1 MHSKESGQFSS
12 FISLPID
19 DYNNNITT
27 DNNDLDDCSVD
38 IFPDRRCLISL
49 VCNVLIACVLLRP
62 RNSHF
67 FFLGLLAVSDAF
79 LSTCYGPVI
88 AMDIIKNR
96 VQLLW
101 LTRLWWSY
109 VGPLLALCHV
119 SMTFSCFM
127 IILGTIE
134 RFLITLKSPLLACF
148 RTNRG
153 PLALGMFLAALLLR
167 GTAIFEVEIVANGNC
182 TGLSEFEPS
191 LTTLT
196 KSWFYG
202 TVFRFYVRTIATVFV
217 PFFLLAYLNARIV
230 LILRRQKRS
239 AAMFRFGSAYDHKLR
254 VRSATRLLLL
264 IVCSYLLANFP
275 NVAITAWEYL
285 DLDSTQSENFY
296 SIISML
302 YVLSCASRLLI
313 YLSCNEEIR
322 SAFYDFLCTNWLC
335 RRRREGNEIE
345 YEFDENN
352 FNKEKIQRHGSTQY
366 TPVRQCSYRSFRGDW
381 SIGDFPPIGTD
392 FDRVVV
398 AMALSRVSSLT
409 SNKQKNE
416 GLKISNGEINEKEQK
431 QLNNT
436 NGLRR
441 HNSSRRR
448 ISSRRGKRNEN
459 GFAISSNNN
468 QNNEQTKIDI
478 NQEEK
483 PA

>member
-1 MHSKESGQFSS
+1 MHGTESGHFSS
-12 FISLPID
+12 FISSPIE
-19 DYNNNITT
+19 DYKNITN
-27 DNNDLDDCSVD
+27 DNDSEDDCSVD

-119 SMTFSCFM
+119 SMTFSL

-134 RFLITLKSPLLACF
+134 RFLITLKSSLLTCF

-153 PLALGMFLAALLLR
+153 PLALGMFLLALLLR

-202 TVFRFYVRTIATVFV
+202 TVFRFYVRTIAT
-217 PFFLLAYLNARIV
+217 
-230 LILRRQKRS
+230 
-239 AAMFRFGSAYDHKLR
+239 LR

-296 SIISML
+296 SIYETLTDIISML

-322 SAFYDFLCTNWLC
+322 SAFYDFLCANWIC
-335 RRRREGNEIE
+335 KRRRENGIE
-345 YEFDENN
+345 YEFDE
-352 FNKEKIQRHGSTQY
+352 KIALQRHGSTQY

-416 GLKISNGEINEKEQK
+416 GLKITNGEVNEKEQR
-431 QLNNT
+431 QLVNT
-436 NGLRR
+436 NGLKR
-441 HNSSRRR
+441 HHSSRRR
-448 ISSRRGKRNEN
+448 ISSRRGRRNEN
-459 GFAISSNNN
+459 GSANSPNNDQDN
-468 QNNEQTKIDI
+468 QNNEHHGIDL
-478 NQEEK
+478 NQEK
-483 PA
+483 RPA

>member
-1 MHSKESGQFSS
+1 MHGTESGHFSS
-12 FISLPID
+12 FISSPIE
-19 DYNNNITT
+19 DYKNITN
-27 DNNDLDDCSVD
+27 DNDSEDDCSVD

-134 RFLITLKSPLLACF
+134 RFLITLKSSLLTCF

-153 PLALGMFLAALLLR
+153 PLALGMFLLALLLR

-322 SAFYDFLCTNWLC
+322 SAFYDFLCANWIC
-335 RRRREGNEIE
+335 KRRRENGIE
-345 YEFDENN
+345 YEFDE
-352 FNKEKIQRHGSTQY
+352 KIALQRHGSTQY

-416 GLKISNGEINEKEQK
+416 GLKITNGEVNEKEQS
-431 QLNNT
+431 QLVNT
-436 NGLRR
+436 NGLKR
-441 HNSSRRR
+441 HHSSRRR
-448 ISSRRGKRNEN
+448 ISSRRGRRNEN
-459 GFAISSNNN
+459 GFANSPNNDRDN
-468 QNNEQTKIDI
+468 QNSEHHKIDL

-483 PA
+483 PS

>member
-1 MHSKESGQFSS
+1 
-12 FISLPID
+12 
-19 DYNNNITT
+19 
-27 DNNDLDDCSVD
+27 
-38 IFPDRRCLISL
+38 
-49 VCNVLIACVLLRP
+49 
-62 RNSHF
+62 
-67 FFLGLLAVSDAF
+67 
-79 LSTCYGPVI
+79 
-88 AMDIIKNR
+88 
-96 VQLLW
+96 
-101 LTRLWWSY
+101 
-109 VGPLLALCHV
+109 
-119 SMTFSCFM
+119 MTFSCFM

-134 RFLITLKSPLLACF
+134 RFLITLKSSLLTCF

-153 PLALGMFLAALLLR
+153 PLALGMFLLALLLR

-296 SIISML
+296 SIYETLTDIISML

-322 SAFYDFLCTNWLC
+322 SAFYDFLCANWIC
-335 RRRREGNEIE
+335 KRRRENGIE
-345 YEFDENN
+345 YEFDE
-352 FNKEKIQRHGSTQY
+352 KIALQRHGSTQY

-416 GLKISNGEINEKEQK
+416 GLKITNGEVNEKEQS
-431 QLNNT
+431 QLVNT
-436 NGLRR
+436 NGLKR
-441 HNSSRRR
+441 HHYSSRRR
-448 ISSRRGKRNEN
+448 ISSRRGRNEN
-459 GFAISSNNN
+459 GFANSPSNGQDN
-468 QNNEQTKIDI
+468 QNNEHHKIDL